1 MNVVR
6 ATTAKAAAP
15 ILAVAVVCARLLLAP
30 SAVAGKT
37 CPEGMASIDGAFCID
52 RFEASLVELDKEGR
66 VLRRHSPFL
75 PVEKNRVR
83 AVSVKD
89 AFPQGYISM
98 REASAACREA
108 GKRLC
113 KDDEWITAC
122 EGKPSTTYPYGDEHV
137 AGYCNDNG
145 ISPLRALHPRM
156 RERGTFAW
164 NKMNDPRLNQIPGS
178 LAKSGSFNKCRNA
191 YGVYDMIGNLHEWT
205 ADRSGT
211 FRGGF
216 YLDNTT
222 HGIGC
227 IYRATGHSPIYR
239 DYSTGFRCCA
249 DTQHQGD
256 KAEAASKG

>member
-1 MNVVR
+1 VNVFR
-6 ATTAKAAAP
+6 AATAPGKTGRLVPLFASA
-15 ILAVAVVCARLLLAP
+15 LVCARLLFAP
-30 SAVAGKT
+30 GVAAGPA
-37 CPEGMASIDGAFCID
+37 CPDGMAMIEGRFCID
-52 RFEASLVELDKEGR
+52 RFESSLVELDDEGR

-75 PVEKNRVR
+75 PVEKKRVR
-83 AVSVKD
+83 AVCRKEG
-89 AFPQGYISM
+89 FPQGYISM
-98 REASAACREA
+98 REAAAACREA

-122 EGKPSTTYPYGDEHV
+122 QGKSGTAYPYGDEHV

-145 ISPLRALHPRM
+145 ISPLRVLYPNAS
-156 RERGTFAW
+156 ERSTFGW
-164 NKMNDPRLNQIPGS
+164 YRMNDPRLNQIPGS
-178 LAKSGSFNKCRNA
+178 LAKSGTFSKCRNA

-249 DTQHQGD
+249 DTVGKGD
-256 KAEAASKG
+256 